1 MVEFFEKKNFQG
13 VVPFSEPLPHGEN
26 TIPYFLK
33 LVSSSVFSACG
44 SGTEYGTTPRN
55 CSNRKN
61 SDIVRFSIRNEAECV
76 LNMLFDLV

>member
-1 MVEFFEKKNFQG
+1 MVEFFEKKNFLG

-55 CSNRKN
+55 CSNSKN
-61 SDIVRFSIRNEAECV
+61 SDMVRFSIRNEAECV